1 MSMSI
6 QPESLLIEIG
16 CEEIPS
22 RMIADA
28 AVELER
34 RVLSILDLAD
44 LAHGDHAAWGGVR
57 RLAVRVED
65 VQSRQEDRQETVLGP
80 PAKIAFLENGE
91 PSKAAI
97 GFARKNGI
105 DPSELTPLETDRGRY
120 AGFTREVAGSGV
132 GDVLARAFPQAV
144 AEMSFPKTMRWANG
158 RSRWVRPVHW
168 LLALHGESV
177 LPIELFGA
185 EATGSS
191 RGHRFFSTGP
201 VEIGHPD
208 RYGSALEGAR
218 VLVDPLARR
227 QRIERLLADAAR
239 AAGGI
244 IIDDHD
250 LLEDV
255 ADLVE
260 WPGIVTGRF
269 DPGYLDLPR
278 ELLIT
283 TLRHHQKCFS
293 VQDEQGSLLP
303 VFLAGANTD
312 SDPSGHIRRG
322 NEWVVGGRLED
333 ARFFWREDRKAPLD
347 SLSPKLSGVVFHR
360 KAGTYADKAARI
372 AELGAQLASTLDL
385 PESTVEHCRT
395 AARLA
400 KNDLVTGTVGE
411 FPELQGQVGGLML
424 RAEGVDDGAARGVYE
439 HYRPMGPDDGLPESV
454 VGQVVAVADKL
465 DSIAELIRVGEHPSG
480 SKDPL
485 GLRRA
490 GNGIV
495 RILLKNGWSTGL
507 ADLAAIARADEAT
520 LDFLRERMVAVL
532 RDAGF
537 TVKEVLAVT
546 RPRVDPSEANAW
558 PLADVR
564 ARLDAIKRIR
574 GREDF
579 RHLVKLTERV
589 DNILTKNADT
599 IDQII
604 ARASDEGE
612 PDGVQTAEAELS
624 KMVDQYAPVM
634 GTNAEQKCYDE
645 IVHILSEFI
654 DPVEQFFTDCLV
666 IDPSQP
672 ETTRRRYELLLELNH
687 LFTKYFDIR
696 ELAGEAEGRV
706 P

>member
-1 MSMSI
+1 MAE
-6 QPESLLIEIG
+6 QRETLLIEIG
-16 CEEIPS
+16 CEEIPA

-28 AVELER
+28 AIDLER
-34 RVLSILDLAD
+34 RLLGILDQAD
-44 LAHGDHAAWGGVR
+44 LAHGTHVAWGGVR
-57 RLAVRVED
+57 RLAVRIDE
-65 VQSRQEDRQETVLGP
+65 VQSRQEDRKETVLGP
-80 PAKIAFLENGE
+80 PAKVAFLENGE

-105 DPSELTPLETDRGRY
+105 DPRELTVLETERGRY
-120 AGFTREVAGSGV
+120 AGFAREVAGSSV
-132 GDVLARAFPQAV
+132 GDVLARAFPQSV
-144 AEMSFPKTMRWANG
+144 AEMSFPKSMRWADG

-185 EATGSS
+185 MAVGES
-191 RGHRFFSTGP
+191 RGHRFFSSGP
-201 VEIGHPD
+201 VRVVHPD
-208 RYGSALEGAR
+208 RYPTVLESAH
-218 VLVDPLARR
+218 VIVDPLTRR
-227 QRIERLLADAAR
+227 HRIERLLGEAASG
-239 AAGGI
+239 AGGV
-244 IIDDHD
+244 IIDDAE
-250 LLEDV
+250 LLEEL

-260 WPGIVTGRF
+260 WPGVVTGRF
-269 DPGYLDLPR
+269 DAAYLDLPR

-293 VQDEQGSLLP
+293 VQDAQGRLLP

-312 SDPSGHIRRG
+312 QDPSGHIRRG

-333 ARFFWREDRKAPLD
+333 ARFFWREDRKVTLD
-347 SLSPKLSGVVFHR
+347 SFSSRLSGVVFHR
-360 KAGTYADKAARI
+360 KAGTYEDKAGRAADLATR
-372 AELGAQLASTLDL
+372 LASLLDL
-385 PESTVEHCRT
+385 PESTAEHCRI

-411 FPELQGQVGGLML
+411 FPELQGQVGGLIL
-424 RAEGVDDGAARGVYE
+424 RAEGVDEAVARGVYE
-439 HYRPMGPDDGLPESV
+439 HYRPMGPDDALPETV
-454 VGQVVAVADKL
+454 VGQVTAVTDKL
-465 DSIAELIRVGEHPSG
+465 DSIAELIRVGERPSG

-495 RILLKNGWSTGL
+495 RILLQNGWSIGL
-507 ADLAAIARADEAT
+507 ADLASIAEADQAT

-532 RDAGF
+532 RDSGF
-537 TVKEVLAVT
+537 TIKEVLAVT
-546 RPRVDPSEANAW
+546 RPRIEPSEADSW
-558 PLADVR
+558 PLADVL
-564 ARLDAIKRIR
+564 ARLEAIKRIR

-589 DNILTKNADT
+589 DNILTKNAET
-599 IDQII
+599 IGEII
-604 ARASDEGE
+604 DGASNDAACTEV
-612 PDGVQTAEAELS
+612 PLAEAELS
-624 KMVDQYAPVM
+624 KMVDQYAPVVRN
-634 GTNAEQKCYDE
+634 NAEQKCYDE

-672 ETTRRRYELLLELNH
+672 KTTRRRYELLLELNQ

-696 ELAGEAEGRV
+696 ELAGEADGRV